1 MISLVWK
8 RTMPVMG
15 SVVPRRSAGGEVALL
30 ERSAFAG
37 ALEESFAVVAS
48 GGGRVVLVSGEAG
61 IGKSALVRGFCDARG
76 ERARVLWGACDALQ
90 TPRPLGPL
98 IDLAATVQG
107 AVMASVRAG
116 EKPHAVFVALLDEL
130 RAVRPTIVV
139 IEDVHWADEATLD
152 IIRLLARR
160 AEKLAALVVV
170 TYRDDELDAAHPLR
184 LAVGELGTAPG
195 VVQLRLPALS
205 RGAVEQL
212 ASPHGVDASELYE
225 KTAGNPFFVTEVL
238 ASGGTAVPPTVRDAV
253 LGRMSRLGPGAQGVL
268 EAVAVVPPHVEM
280 WLLDEVVPD
289 EAVHLDACLVAGM
302 LRGDCRTVS
311 FRHELARLAVEQS
324 IGPHRLVMLHRR
336 ILHAL
341 GHTPAGVPDLAQ
353 LAHHADAAGDADAV
367 LRYARAAGERAA
379 SQGAH
384 REAAAQYARALR
396 YARSLAPVELA
407 GLLERCAQ
415 ECYLT
420 DQIDE
425 AVAAQERALECYREL
440 GDRRS
445 EGAALCRLSGI
456 LWCPGRIAESERA
469 GSEAVD
475 ALAGLKPGRELALA
489 YANLAALAWW
499 EDVEASVAWATRAN
513 EIAERI
519 GETEI
524 QFETRSQIDAL
535 SYASGAEEGKV
546 RLEMALERATQL
558 GLEIEVVRIWG
569 WLSWASLHRRSYAEF
584 DRCVEAALAHC
595 REHDQEMRERY
606 LHSYRA
612 RAALDRAH
620 WAEAA
625 EAATFVL
632 HDPGP
637 SIVPAISS
645 LVVSGLLSARR
656 GDGGSWELL
665 DRAAVLAERQ
675 GQLHALA
682 EVAAARAETAWLEG
696 RLEAVVR
703 ETDASF
709 DLAVR
714 QGAWREVGQLAR
726 WRWRANV
733 REPIPEACGPDAA
746 TLSGDWEQAARL
758 WAELGCPYDAAL
770 ALGDGDDDDALVR
783 ALGELQRLGA
793 RPAAAIVTQR
803 LRERGVRRVPRGP
816 NAAAR
821 QNPASLTGR
830 ELEVLALLADGLR
843 NAEIAARLVVS
854 PRTVEHQ
861 VSAVLRK
868 LGAHTRGEA
877 AAIAMR
883 DGLTARDGRATTE
896 K

>member
-1 MISLVWK
+1 
-8 RTMPVMG
+8 MPVMG
-15 SVVPRRSAGGEVALL
+15 SVVPRRSEVGEVALL
-30 ERSAFAG
+30 ERSGFAG
-37 ALEESFAVVAS
+37 ALDESFAIVVS

-76 ERARVLWGACDALQ
+76 ARARVLWGACDALQ

-107 AVMASVRAG
+107 AVMASVREG
-116 EKPHAVFVALLDEL
+116 EKPHAVFVALLEEL
-130 RAVRPTIVV
+130 RAVRPTIAV

-160 AEKLAALVVV
+160 AETLGALVVV
-170 TYRDDELDAAHPLR
+170 TYRDDGLEATHPLR

-205 RGAVEQL
+205 RGAVQEL
-212 ASPHGVDASELYE
+212 ASPHGVDAGELYE

-253 LGRMSRLGPGAQGVL
+253 LGRMSRLGAGAQGVL
-268 EAVAVVPPHVEM
+268 EAVAVGPPHVEM

-289 EAVHLDACLVAGM
+289 EVVHLDACLVAGM
-302 LRGDCRTVS
+302 LRGEGRRVS

-324 IGPHRLVMLHRR
+324 MGPHRLVMLHRR

-341 GHTPAGVPDLAQ
+341 GHTPEGVPDPAQ

-396 YARSLAPVELA
+396 YAGSLSPVELA

-425 AVAAQERALECYREL
+425 AVAAQERALECYRAL
-440 GDRRS
+440 ADRRS

-475 ALAGLKPGRELALA
+475 ALACLDPGRELALA

-499 EDVEASVAWATRAN
+499 EDAETAVAWATRAN

-524 QFETRSQIDAL
+524 LFETRSQIDAL
-535 SYASGAEEGKV
+535 SYANGAEEGKV
-546 RLEMALERATQL
+546 RLERALERATQL
-558 GLEIEVVRIWG
+558 GLEIEVARMWG
-569 WLSWASLHRRSYAEF
+569 WLSWASLHRRAYADF
-584 DRCVEAALAHC
+584 DRYVEAGLAHC
-595 REHDQEMRERY
+595 GQHDQEMREHY

-645 LVVSGLLSARR
+645 LVVLGLLSARR
-656 GDGGSWELL
+656 SDAGSWELL
-665 DRAAVLAERQ
+665 DRAAALAERQ

-682 EVAAARAETAWLEG
+682 PVAAARAETAWLEG

-703 ETDASF
+703 ETDAAL

-714 QGAWREVGQLAR
+714 QGAWREAGELAR
-726 WRWRANV
+726 WRWRADV
-733 REPIPEACGPDAA
+733 REPMPEACGPDAA
-746 TLSGDWEQAARL
+746 TLSGDWAQAARL
-758 WAELGCPYDAAL
+758 WAELGCPYEAAL
-770 ALGDGDDDDALVR
+770 ALADADDDDALVR
-783 ALGELQRLGA
+783 ALAELRRPGA
-793 RPAAAIVTQR
+793 RPAAAIVVKR

-821 QNPASLTGR
+821 KNPASLTGR
-830 ELEVLALLADGLR
+830 ELEVLALLAEGLR

-854 PRTVEHQ
+854 PRTVDHH
-861 VSAVLRK
+861 VSALLRK
-868 LGAHTRGEA
+868 LGARTRAEA
-877 AAIAMR
+877 AVIALR
-883 DGLTARDGRATTE
+883 DGLTARDR
-896 K
+896 